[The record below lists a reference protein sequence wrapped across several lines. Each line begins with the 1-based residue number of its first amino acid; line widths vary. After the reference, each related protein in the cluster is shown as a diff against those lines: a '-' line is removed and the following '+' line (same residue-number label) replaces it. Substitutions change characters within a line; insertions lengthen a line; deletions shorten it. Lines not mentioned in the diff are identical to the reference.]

1 MDEETEAP
9 LEDMESSQDDPDDEA
24 LVARSSSGGS
34 VVGSVASGA
43 GG

>member
-9 LEDMESSQDDPDDEA
+9 LDDAYAAQEDAEDEV
-24 LVARSSSGGS
+24 LVARSSIAGS
-34 VVGSVASGA
+34 VVAST

>member
-9 LEDMESSQDDPDDEA
+9 LDVYAEQEDADTDET
-24 LVARSSSGGS
+24 LVARSSSIAGS
-34 VVGSVASGA
+34 VVTGS